1 MNEPLIWTKHG
12 NLPIADLHYQVRWEV
27 TDTYIK
33 FVEQYLDKSGDVVK
47 ESAHVYDKVGL
58 SAQGTAGQIG

>member
-27 TDTYIK
+27 SDTYIK
-33 FVEQYLDKSGDVVK
+33 FVEQYLDADGDVVK
-47 ESAHVYDKVGL
+47 ESAHVYDKLGVAANGVAANL
-58 SAQGTAGQIG
+58 A